1 VSVTFAGRTL
11 DQVTLHRPESLNYL
25 VGDRLTPVP
34 VRSQFWTPGKI
45 LDQGR
50 EGACTGFAASAD
62 AAASPVRVK
71 GVDDRY
77 AQAWYRR
84 AQLLDEWP
92 GEAYEGS
99 SVNAT
104 MAVMRE
110 RGLIREWWWCK
121 TIEELVQAIIQVGPS
136 VIGVPWRE
144 GMYETRPD
152 GLVEVTGRII
162 SGHAL
167 LVNGYSPK
175 YAKLGEVFRWQNS
188 WGPGYGKNGHGY
200 IRLDAFQSL
209 AFTGNGEVAVSVG
222 RQLPTQRQLA
232 LAA

>member
-1 VSVTFAGRTL
+1 MSVTFAGRTL
-11 DQVTLHRPESLNYL
+11 DQVTKHDPLSLNYL

-34 VRSQFWTPGKI
+34 RRSRYWVPGKI

-62 AAASPVRVK
+62 AAASPVRVP

-77 AQAWYRR
+77 AQAWYKR
-84 AQLLDEWP
+84 AQQLDEWP
-92 GEAYEGS
+92 GENYEGS

-104 MAVMRE
+104 MKVMRE
-110 RGLIREWWWCK
+110 RGLIDGWWWCK
-121 TIEELVQAIIQVGPS
+121 TIEELVQAIIQLGPS

-152 GLVEVTGRII
+152 GLVEVHGKVVG
-162 SGHAL
+162 GHAL

-175 YAKLGEVFRWQNS
+175 YAKLGEVLRWQNS
-188 WGPGYGKNGHGY
+188 WGLGYGRKGHGY

-209 AFTGNGEVAVSVG
+209 AFTGDGEVAVSVG
-222 RQLPTQRQLA
+222 RKLPARSQLA